1 MRDKKLKLKKK
12 KKEINRFSDCQAFQ
26 YILAK
31 VRNFDLVIFFV
42 CYSYNFFFNW
52 MLTFKTFLLVIFRQ
66 NLKAKMS
73 GHISVWTEL
82 KALVNQ
88 VWSTGLQLYKL
99 V

>member
-42 CYSYNFFFNW
+42 CYSYNFFLN
-52 MLTFKTFLLVIFRQ
+52 
-66 NLKAKMS
+66 
-73 GHISVWTEL
+73 
-82 KALVNQ
+82 
-88 VWSTGLQLYKL
+88 
-99 V
+99 